1 MSWAEIK
8 KAINSNHAKPLNELI
23 TELINASYTG
33 RRKIYDANGVFTAP
47 ANVYTV
53 YVTAIAAGGNG
64 SAGYYGGGGG
74 CGEWCY
80 RKPVNVTPG
89 NEYTIVV
96 GSGNTSFSSVAVLLI
111 KGESG
116 SSTAGG
122 KGGNGTG
129 LGGFANNDTI
139 SEDSLDTVSGG
150 IRNGGIGA
158 GGLGNDPGITGPS
171 YCKAGNGGTGAG
183 MGGQGGRG
191 MKGPRDR
198 LGLSIMGKA
207 GGGGA
212 PIYFVGINGSSG
224 RGGDGGQNGEKYGAG
239 GGSGGGQGANGVMI
253 IEW

>member
-8 KAINSNHAKPLNELI
+8 KALNSNIAKPLNELI
-23 TELINASYTG
+23 TEMANSSYTG
-33 RRKIYDANGVFTAP
+33 RRKIYDAGGIFTAP

-53 YVTAIAAGGNG
+53 YITAIAAGGNG
-64 SAGYYGGGGG
+64 SAGNYGGGGG

-80 RKPVNVTPG
+80 KKPVNVVPG
-89 NEYTIVV
+89 VDYSVVV
-96 GSGNTSFSSVAVLLI
+96 GSGNTSFGVVLVLLT

-116 SSTAGG
+116 SLTAGG

-129 LGGFANNDTI
+129 LGGFAYSVTVGD
-139 SEDSLDTVSGG
+139 EPLDSVSGG

-158 GGLGNDPGITGPS
+158 GGLGNEPGVSNPE
-171 YCKAGNGGTGAG
+171 YCKAGDGGMGAG
-183 MGGQGGRG
+183 FGGQGGRG
-191 MKGPRDR
+191 IKGPASKVSSTVFGR
-198 LGLSIMGKA
+198 A

-212 PIYFVGINGSSG
+212 PIYFMGINGSSC

-239 GGSGGGQGANGVMI
+239 GGGGGGLGANGVMI